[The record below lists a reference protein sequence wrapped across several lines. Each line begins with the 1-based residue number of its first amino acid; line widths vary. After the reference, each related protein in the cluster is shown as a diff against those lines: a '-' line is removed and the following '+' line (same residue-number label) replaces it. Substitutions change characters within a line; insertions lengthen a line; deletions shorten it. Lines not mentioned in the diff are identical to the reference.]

1 MTDRNDGIAGWQ
13 PPDSGATGRPTPYAR
28 SIGWAILAWA
38 ATIALAYV
46 VAEVLGKPDL
56 SGSVGLAG
64 FLVGYWF
71 GGTRGGI
78 KGRREWLGF
87 IVILSALALVAFG
100 FGGCLATMAIY
111 G

>member
-1 MTDRNDGIAGWQ
+1 MSSQRCSAN
-13 PPDSGATGRPTPYAR
+13 PS
-28 SIGWAILAWA
+28 SA
-38 ATIALAYV
+38 AQ
-46 VAEVLGKPDL
+46 
-56 SGSVGLAG
+56 SGLAG

-87 IVILSALALVAFG
+87 ILILSALAFVAFG
-100 FGGCLATMAIY
+100 FGACLAAMALY

>member
-1 MTDRNDGIAGWQ
+1 MTDPNDGIQGWR
-13 PPDSGATGRPTPYAR
+13 PPDSRGNGRPTPYAR

-38 ATIALAYV
+38 ATVALVYV
-46 VAEVLGKPDL
+46 VAQVLGAPQL
-56 SGSVGLAG
+56 GGWLGLAG

-87 IVILSALALVAFG
+87 ILILSAIAFLAFG
-100 FGGCLATMAIY
+100 FGACLAAMAIY